1 MVYLFTLSEHIE
13 DLINILSL
21 SAMAIK
27 IICVVGARP
36 NFMKIAPLK
45 RAFDS
50 REEIDSIIVHTGQ
63 HYDQKMSDVFFNE
76 LEIPVPK
83 YNLGIGGGTHA
94 EQKAKVMLAFE
105 PVLDEEQP
113 DLVLVVGD
121 VNATAACSIVAVKKG
136 IPICHVEAGL
146 RSYDRA
152 MPEEINRMITDCI
165 SDYLFVTEQS
175 GIDNLAKEGVDPNK
189 VFFVGNVMID
199 NLIYLEEKA
208 MRSTILDDLKI
219 EKGSFVLMTMHRPQ
233 NVDNAEGLR
242 SILTI
247 IERVSQHK
255 TVVLPLHPRTKNNLI
270 RFELM
275 DTLTAIENVILEEPL
290 GYLQFLKLMKNASMI
305 VTDSGGIQEETTYL
319 QVPCITFRS
328 STERPVTTRLGTN
341 YLMKELDVDQVY
353 DKVKAIL
360 NGDMK
365 EGKIPPFWDGA
376 AAERIADVLVE
387 Q

>member
-1 MVYLFTLSEHIE
+1 
-13 DLINILSL
+13 
-21 SAMAIK
+21 MAIK

-50 REEIDSIIVHTGQ
+50 REEIEAIIVHTGQ
-63 HYDQKMSDVFFNE
+63 HYDEKMSDVFFKE
-76 LEIPVPK
+76 LEIPIPK

-94 EQKAKVMLAFE
+94 EQKAKVMMAFE
-105 PVLDEEQP
+105 PVLDDEKP
-113 DLVLVVGD
+113 DMVLVVGD

-136 IPICHVEAGL
+136 IPVCHVEAGL

-175 GIDNLAKEGVDPNK
+175 GIDNLAKEGVSPDK

-208 MRSTILDDLKI
+208 MKSSILTELKI
-219 EKGSFVLMTMHRPQ
+219 EENGFVLMTMHRPQ
-233 NVDNAEGLR
+233 NVDNAEGLQ
-242 SILTI
+242 SILKI
-247 IERVSQHK
+247 IEHVSRHK

-270 RFELM
+270 RFKLM
-275 DTLTAIENVILEEPL
+275 DTLTAMENVILEEPL
-290 GYLQFLKLMKNASMI
+290 GYLQFLKLMKNAAMI

-328 STERPVTTRLGTN
+328 STERPVTTSLGTN
-341 YLMKELDVDQVY
+341 YLMKDLDVDQVY

-360 NGDMK
+360 NGEMK
-365 EGKIPPFWDGA
+365 EGKIPPFWDGK
-376 AAERIADVLVE
+376 AAERIVE
-387 Q
+387 VFSSLSL